1 MNKLYQLECLFQVM
15 ILSHDATQT
24 LFSYTFK
31 SKDKK
36 FKEKMKIN
44 LPFFFKIKKK
54 IKLTGA

>member
-1 MNKLYQLECLFQVM
+1 MNKLYQLECLIQVM
-15 ILSHDATQT
+15 ILSHDAIQT

-31 SKDKK
+31 SKEKK

-54 IKLTGA
+54 